1 MKKINWGTGIVIA
14 FVLFIGFI
22 LFFVIK
28 TSTDSNYDYDMVA
41 DDYYNDELQYQE
53 QIDKLENTK
62 TDKVELVFTKIPEGI
77 KIEFPSNLNYNDIT
91 GTVSL
96 YRPSNQVL
104 DFEMPLSISKNSLL
118 IPKKVLI
125 GGRWDIHVEW
135 NYKSKK
141 YLSNY
146 SINF

>member
-28 TSTDSNYDYDMVA
+28 TSTDTKYDYDMVA

>member
-28 TSTDSNYDYDMVA
+28 TSTDTNYDYDMVA

>member
-28 TSTDSNYDYDMVA
+28 TSTDTNYDYDMVA

-62 TDKVELVFTKIPEGI
+62 TDKAGLVFTKIPEGI

>member
-62 TDKVELVFTKIPEGI
+62 TDKAGLVFTKIPEGI